1 MIKLIEKNLI
11 QVYKKEITKAQ
22 AARNLWVSRPTIYE
36 WIRKYEWD
44 WTIWLIDESPWP
56 KPWNKIRN
64 KTAQETEEIVIKYIK
79 ENMLD
84 GPKTIQYYLM
94 EREWII
100 IDSTTIWRIWKR
112 NHIKYGVSDKKKQ
125 KRDRTLYSISQ
136 PWEVQVDVSYPFGRS
151 KRIWSYDSID
161 DCTRMVYSKIV
172 EEYWVLE
179 SIEFIKE
186 TIKRMPFEVK
196 TVRTDNWK
204 EFWRQFTEYL
214 ESVGI
219 KHIRNE
225 PYTPQHNGKIERY
238 HGTRKRLEVI
248 QWTKEMDLEEL
259 NYRNKLWLYYYNT
272 KRIHTWLGMEGLTPL
287 QKLITCVF
295 YDESVNLSMQ
305 QNRWKLCYRLYYLIQ
320 IILHKM

>member
-11 QVYKKEITKAQ
+11 QVYKKEITKAE

-56 KPWNKIRN
+56 KPWSKIRN
-64 KTAQETEEIVIKYIK
+64 KTTQETEEIVIKYIR
-79 ENMLD
+79 ENILD

-94 EREWII
+94 EKEWII

-112 NHIKYGVSDKKKQ
+112 NHIKYGVKDKKKQ
-125 KRDRTLYSISQ
+125 KRDRTLYSISK
-136 PWEVQVDVSYPFGRS
+136 PWELQVDVSYPFGRS

-161 DCTRMVYSKIV
+161 DCTRMVYSEIV

-186 TIKRMPFEVK
+186 VIKRMPFEVK

-214 ESVGI
+214 ESVWI

-248 QWTKEMDLEEL
+248 KWTKEMDLEEL

-287 QKLITCVF
+287 QKLIICIF

-305 QNRWKLCYRLYYLIQ
+305 QNNYRKINFLYS
-320 IILHKM
+320 ILELYH